1 LFLGGLSLINAASTA
16 RHRAGVLSALYL
28 FAYLS
33 LGVVALALGEVA
45 TLWGLALAV
54 DLGALVIG
62 LLSLVTLTLL
72 LRYKPRDQSPAG

>member
-1 LFLGGLSLINAASTA
+1 MFLGGLSLINAASTA
-16 RHRAGVLSALYL
+16 QHRGGVLPALYL

-33 LGVVALALGEVA
+33 LGVVALVLGEVE

-62 LLSLVTLTLL
+62 LLSLATLIMLL
-72 LRYKPRDQSPAG
+72 H